1 MPAAASEPAQRPVAF
16 ADLFSGIGGFH
27 LGIRRALT
35 GSRARCAVT
44 CEIDE
49 GARRV
54 YAANLLAN
62 GPDAATVVAT
72 DIRELSGAPYR
83 GRLDLVCGGFPCQS
97 YSSLGLRKGMRDQR
111 GRLFNDLARF
121 IGECQPR
128 AFLLENVAG
137 LLTAQKGAAFKKVS
151 DTLSGLG
158 YAVSHGVLDSQHFGL
173 PQHRKRVYIVGRR
186 VGNGTAGD
194 GRAPPF
200 DFSPLL
206 AKAAR
211 NAERSPVVLRDILDP
226 GPPSADLDCDIFAPG
241 DIFAEPVRTRTGFVL
256 RAKLSNF
263 TNRKLFSTDGICGT
277 ITTGSPP
284 PIYDERY
291 EKARHLSARE
301 LKRAQGFP
309 AGYRFPAGAPGAAV
323 SRSEV
328 VHYVGNAVSVNVI
341 AAIVA
346 EMERQGLLSG
356 AN

>member
-1 MPAAASEPAQRPVAF
+1 MPAAEPAQRPVVF

-35 GSRARCAVT
+35 GARARCAVT

-54 YAANLLAN
+54 YAANLLR
-62 GPDAATVVAT
+62 GEEAAGAAAPTVVAT

-83 GRLDLVCGGFPCQS
+83 GRLNLVCGGFPCQS

-137 LLTAQKGAAFKKVS
+137 LLTSQKGAAFKKVS

-158 YAVSHGVLDSQHFGL
+158 YAISYAVLDSQHFGL

-186 VGNGTAGD
+186 VTPGAA
-194 GRAPPF
+194 APPF
-200 DFSPLL
+200 DFAPLL
-206 AKAAR
+206 AKAAP
-211 NAERSPVVLRDILDP
+211 NAERRPVVLRDILDP
-226 GPPSADLDCDIFAPG
+226 GPPPAELDCDIFAPG
-241 DIFAEPVRTRTGFVL
+241 DLFAAPKVTRAGFVL
-256 RAKLSNF
+256 RAQLSNF
-263 TNRKLFSTDGICGT
+263 TNRKLFSTDGVCGT

-291 EKARHLSARE
+291 KKARHLSARE

-309 AGYRFPAGAPGAAV
+309 AAYRFPTTDSAARATV

-346 EMERQGLLSG
+346 EMERQGLFM
-356 AN
+356 

>member
-1 MPAAASEPAQRPVAF
+1 
-16 ADLFSGIGGFH
+16 
-27 LGIRRALT
+27 
-35 GSRARCAVT
+35 
-44 CEIDE
+44 
-49 GARRV
+49 
-54 YAANLLAN
+54 
-62 GPDAATVVAT
+62 
-72 DIRELSGAPYR
+72 
-83 GRLDLVCGGFPCQS
+83 
-97 YSSLGLRKGMRDQR
+97 
-111 GRLFNDLARF
+111 
-121 IGECQPR
+121 
-128 AFLLENVAG
+128 LENVAG

-151 DTLSGLG
+151 ETLAGLG

-186 VGNGTAGD
+186 VGNGA
-194 GRAPPF
+194 API
-200 DFSPLL
+200 DFAPLL

-211 NAERSPVVLRDILDP
+211 NAERRPVVLRDILDP

-291 EKARHLSARE
+291 KKARHLSARE

-309 AGYRFPAGAPGAAV
+309 AGYRFAPGAGRDGPAGAARAAV

-341 AAIVA
+341 AAIVG
-346 EMERQGLLSG
+346 EMERQGLL
-356 AN
+356 

>member
-1 MPAAASEPAQRPVAF
+1 MPSAAAEPAQRPVVF

-35 GSRARCAVT
+35 GARARCAVT

-49 GARRV
+49 GARGV
-54 YAANLLAN
+54 YAANLLT
-62 GPDAATVVAT
+62 DAATVVAT

-121 IGECQPR
+121 IGECEPR

-137 LLTAQKGAAFKKVS
+137 LLTSQKGAAFKKVS

-158 YAVSHGVLDSQHFGL
+158 YVVSYAVLDSQHFGL

-186 VGNGTAGD
+186 VGNGAAGAA
-194 GRAPPF
+194 APPF
-200 DFSPLL
+200 DFAPLL

-211 NAERSPVVLRDILDP
+211 NAERRPVVLRDILDP
-226 GPPSADLDCDIFAPG
+226 GPPPAELDCDIFAPG
-241 DIFAEPVRTRTGFVL
+241 DLFAAPKVTRAGFVL
-256 RAKLSNF
+256 RAQLSNF
-263 TNRKLFSTDGICGT
+263 TNRKLFSTDGVCGT

-291 EKARHLSARE
+291 KKARHLSARE

-309 AGYRFPAGAPGAAV
+309 AAYRFPTTDSAARATV

-341 AAIVA
+341 AAIVG
-346 EMERQGLLSG
+346 EMERQGLF
-356 AN
+356 A

>member
-1 MPAAASEPAQRPVAF
+1 MPAAAEPSARPVVF

-35 GSRARCAVT
+35 GARARCAVT

-54 YAANLLAN
+54 YAANLLR
-62 GPDAATVVAT
+62 GEEATAVAT

-121 IGECQPR
+121 IGECEPR

-137 LLTAQKGAAFKKVS
+137 LLTSQKGAAFKKVS

-158 YAVSHGVLDSQHFGL
+158 YAISYAVLDSQHFGL

-186 VGNGTAGD
+186 VANAATS
-194 GRAPPF
+194 F
-200 DFSPLL
+200 DFAPLL

-211 NAERSPVVLRDILDP
+211 NAERRPVVLRDILDP
-226 GPPSADLDCDIFAPG
+226 GPPPAELDCDIFAPG
-241 DIFAEPVRTRTGFVL
+241 DLFAAPKVTRAGFVL
-256 RAKLSNF
+256 RAQLSNF
-263 TNRKLFSTDGICGT
+263 TNRKLFSTDGVCGT

-291 EKARHLSARE
+291 KKARHLSARE

-309 AGYRFPAGAPGAAV
+309 AAYRFPTTDSAARATV

-346 EMERQGLLSG
+346 EMERQGLF
-356 AN
+356 A